1 MFVYVLLAGCPLRN
15 IFIFTTS
22 SDYCLDEL
30 VNHLVGKK
38 KVDFSSS
45 ESEVSRQCLVLSS
58 RQSKNPKI
66 CIVTQRKT
74 ANIHN

>member
-1 MFVYVLLAGCPLRN
+1 MFVYVLLAGCPLS
-15 IFIFTTS
+15 T
-22 SDYCLDEL
+22 
-30 VNHLVGKK
+30 NHLVGKK

-45 ESEVSRQCLVLSS
+45 ESEVSRQCLVLTSH
-58 RQSKNPKI
+58 QSENPKI